1 MPDVADHYLAEKVAA
16 ATPAELT
23 GMLFDKAV
31 ISLKRAQG
39 HLAAGDFETAAGR
52 LSNASAVVLELRG
65 TLNPA
70 AGEIAGRLGSLYEW
84 VTSRILLASSR
95 RDPARVQEALDVL
108 VPLQGAWREA
118 CIGIPV

>member
-31 ISLKRAQG
+31 MSLKRAQTF
-39 HLAAGDFETAAGR
+39 LAAGDFEAATGR
-52 LSNASAVVLELRG
+52 LNNATNVVLELRG

-70 AGEIAGRLGSLYEW
+70 AGEMAGRLGSLYDW
-84 VTSRILLASSR
+84 VTGRILLASSR
-95 RDPARVQEALDVL
+95 RDLATVQEALDVL

-118 CIGIPV
+118 CIGVPV